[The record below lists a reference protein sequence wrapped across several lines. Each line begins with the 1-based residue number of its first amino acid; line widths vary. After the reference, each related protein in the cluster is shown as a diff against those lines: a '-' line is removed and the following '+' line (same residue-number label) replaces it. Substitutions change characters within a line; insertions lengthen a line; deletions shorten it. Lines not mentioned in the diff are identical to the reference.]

1 MKRHLIAK
9 LKNFGKERKK
19 KMKKK
24 VAALLIASVIMSMTA
39 GCTGKKDTKNSSKKN
54 KKSEVQVSEMTLDVP
69 TVKRENGKQAVFEL
83 AASSEKKMTEEELKK
98 AYSEFI
104 FGLMKNCAEDA
115 QGENVLISSDSILFA
130 LEMAAA
136 GADGDTLTQM
146 MNTMVPGAGND
157 QAFRF
162 GVDRMNSLKNNS
174 LQVANSVW
182 LNDAKQNHVYEDY
195 LDYVRKNF
203 DAGVSILP
211 FDQSGVDAINQWVE
225 EKTKDRIHN
234 LINRLDA
241 ESLMVLVNAITFD
254 GKWKTGY
261 EEYEV
266 KTDVF
271 TNGKGERSNQT
282 FLSSTESLYLSN
294 SEAQGFLKEY
304 DDGKYAF
311 MTILPNDESIDINAF
326 MADMTTDEYW
336 EFWESR
342 DASSDVYT
350 MMPEFKAEYGVS
362 LPDILKKMG
371 MTDAF
376 DSEKADFTNMAKTRP
391 YITDVIHKTF
401 IEVDRNGT
409 KAAAATALIAEDSCA
424 EPVEVRKVICN
435 RPYAYAIVDMQTGL
449 PVFLGTVENVG
460 SAKN

>member
-1 MKRHLIAK
+1 
-9 LKNFGKERKK
+9 
-19 KMKKK
+19 MKKR
-24 VAALLIASVIMSMTA
+24 VAALLIASVIMSMAA
-39 GCTGKKDTKNSSKKN
+39 GCTGKKDAKNSSKKN
-54 KKSEVQVSEMTLDVP
+54 KEGEDPVSEMTLDVP

-83 AASSEKKMTEEELKK
+83 SATGDKTMSEEELKK

-104 FGLMKNCAEDA
+104 FGLMKKCAEDS
-115 QGENVLISSDSILFA
+115 QDENVLISSDSILFA

-182 LNDAKQNHVYEDY
+182 LNEAKHDHVYEDY

-203 DAGVSILP
+203 DAGVSVLP
-211 FDQSGVDAINQWVE
+211 FNQSGADTINQWVE
-225 EKTKDRIHN
+225 EKTKDRIHD
-234 LINRLDA
+234 LINQLDSD
-241 ESLMVLVNAITFD
+241 SLMVLVNAITFD

-261 EEYEV
+261 EDYQV
-266 KTDVF
+266 STGVF
-271 TNGKGERSNQT
+271 TNGKGERSTQT

-326 MADMTTDEYW
+326 MADMTSDEYW
-336 EFWESR
+336 EFWESM
-342 DASSDVYT
+342 DASSGVYT

-362 LPDILKKMG
+362 LPGILQEMG

-376 DSEKADFTNMAKTRP
+376 DSGKADFSNMAKTQP
-391 YITDVIHKTF
+391 YISDVIHKTF

-409 KAAAATALIAEDSCA
+409 KAAAATAVVVEDACV
-424 EPVEVRKVICN
+424 EPVVVREVICN
-435 RPYAYAIVDMQTGL
+435 RPYAYAIVDMETGL
-449 PVFLGTVENVG
+449 PVFLGTVEDIE
-460 SAKN
+460 SAENA

>member
-1 MKRHLIAK
+1 
-9 LKNFGKERKK
+9 
-19 KMKKK
+19 MKKR
-24 VAALLIASVIMSMTA
+24 VAALLIASVIMSMAA

-54 KKSEVQVSEMTLDVP
+54 KTGEDPVSEITLDVP

-83 AASSEKKMTEEELKK
+83 SATGDKTMTEEELKK

-104 FGLMKNCAEDA
+104 FGLMKNCAEDSK
-115 QGENVLISSDSILFA
+115 GENVLISSDSILFA

-146 MNTMVPGAGND
+146 MNTMVPGAAND

-182 LNDAKQNHVYEDY
+182 LNEAKNDHVYEDY
-195 LDYVRKNF
+195 LDYVRQNF
-203 DAGVSILP
+203 DAGVSVLP
-211 FDQSGVDAINQWVE
+211 FDQSGIDTINQWVE
-225 EKTKDRIHN
+225 EKTKNRIHD
-234 LINRLDA
+234 LINQLDT
-241 ESLMVLVNAITFD
+241 ESLMVLVNAISFD

-261 EEYEV
+261 EDYQV
-266 KTDVF
+266 RTDVF
-271 TNGKGERSNQT
+271 TNGKGERSTQT

-311 MTILPNDESIDINAF
+311 MTILPNDESIDINEF
-326 MADMTTDEYW
+326 MADMTPDEYW
-336 EFWESR
+336 EFWESM
-342 DASSDVYT
+342 DGSADVYT
-350 MMPEFKAEYGVS
+350 MMPEFKAEYSVS
-362 LPDILKKMG
+362 LPGILQEMG

-376 DSEKADFTNMAKTRP
+376 DSEKADFSNMAKTQP

-409 KAAAATALIAEDSCA
+409 KAAAATAVVVEDACA
-424 EPVEVRKVICN
+424 EPVVAREVICN
-435 RPYAYAIVDMQTGL
+435 RPYAYAIVDLETGL
-449 PVFLGTVENVG
+449 PVFLGTVEDVA
-460 SAKN
+460 SAEKA